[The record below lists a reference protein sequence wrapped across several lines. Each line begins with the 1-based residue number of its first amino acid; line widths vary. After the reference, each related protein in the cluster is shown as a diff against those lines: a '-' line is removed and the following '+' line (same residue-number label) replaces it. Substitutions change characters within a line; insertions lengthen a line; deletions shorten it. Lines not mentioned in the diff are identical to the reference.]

1 MAREVLSAL
10 AGHFGLESISREI
23 ETVKSFRN
31 KLTMGALVVGSF
43 LGVANAAPVIVFEAP
58 LDNWHQGVSA
68 DFAVNRELGRAW
80 IDVKVT
86 TESFTEA
93 PPTEEVTM
101 KMVEG
106 LYYDSAH
113 KQVLYRTASEPI
125 VCAEDAT
132 FLWMTYLKSTGQC
145 LLNARTE
152 QRKVDDG
159 FDTREQTIAR
169 VLFDAQ
175 TRTAGQHAGVQGE
188 DR

>member
-1 MAREVLSAL
+1 M
-10 AGHFGLESISREI
+10 
-23 ETVKSFRN
+23 KSFRN

-58 LDNWHQGVSA
+58 LDKWHQDVSA
-68 DFAVNRELGRAW
+68 NFAVNRKLGRAW

-86 TESFTEA
+86 TETNSEA
-93 PPTEEVTM
+93 PPPTEVM
-101 KMVEG
+101 MRMVEG
-106 LYYDSAH
+106 LYYDSAR

-145 LLNARTE
+145 QLNPRTE

-159 FDTREQTIAR
+159 FDTLEQTVAQ
-169 VLFDAQ
+169 VVFDAQ
-175 TRTAGQHAGVQGE
+175 APTAGQNAAASK
-188 DR
+188 